1 MRANETLCDTV
12 VVVGANGEICLQL
25 CGELSKLGV
34 NVIAVTRKKL
44 SSLFETVEKSGKI
57 FNVSI
62 EINQKN
68 AIREILGLDQISV
81 SKNLGLVYG
90 PSVFKRIKD
99 FRDIEIEDWDEAIQ
113 VNLKSA
119 FLWNQIFGE
128 HAISLGKQLSI
139 VNISSQAAYTGGY
152 GEVFPYAASKGG
164 LETMT
169 RSFAR
174 VLGPSGIRVN
184 AIAPGFVDTKSMRGS
199 LSEPELQQFLNR
211 VALGRL
217 STINEVVQ
225 PIIFLLSEGSAYI
238 TGTTMNV
245 TGGQLLY

>member
-12 VVVGANGEICLQL
+12 VVVGANGEICLNL
-25 CGELSKLGV
+25 SEELSKLGV
-34 NVIAVTRKKL
+34 NVIAVTRRKL
-44 SSLFETVEKSGKI
+44 SKLFETVEKSGKI
-57 FNVSI
+57 YNLAI

-68 AIREILGLDQISV
+68 AIREILGVDLISEA
-81 SKNLGLVYG
+81 KKLGLVYG

-99 FRDIEIEDWDEAIQ
+99 FRNIEIEDWDEALQ

-119 FLWNQIFGE
+119 FLWNQVFSE

-139 VNISSQAAYTGGY
+139 VNISSQASYTGGY

-184 AIAPGFVDTKSMRGS
+184 AIAPGFVDTKSMRGN
-199 LSEPELQQFLNR
+199 LSEAQLQNFINR
-211 VALGRL
+211 VPLGRL
-217 STINEVVQ
+217 STINEIVQ

-238 TGTTMNV
+238 TGTTINV
-245 TGGQLLY
+245 TGGQLLF